1 MANMMAEAAEWL
13 RDQLQAEVSEL
24 VTYSR
29 SPDTVDLQAQIGET
43 VVLTVNDSGFQ
54 VEIRSRDFIVDP
66 ANLILNAVKED
77 PQEGDRIFLTQGIV
91 VIEYVV
97 FRLAGEPVFR
107 ESDRY
112 GNLIRIHTKE
122 LKRT

>member
-24 VTYSR
+24 VTYKRGADS
-29 SPDTVDLQAQIGET
+29 VALNAQLGET
-43 VVLTVNDSGFQ
+43 IWLTVNDSGFQ
-54 VEIRSRDFIVDP
+54 VEVRGRDFILDP
-66 ANLILNAVKED
+66 ANLILATVLVT
-77 PQEGDRIFLTQGIV
+77 PLEGDRIFLTQGSV
-91 VIEYVV
+91 VIEYEVL
-97 FRLAGEPVFR
+97 RLAGEPVFR